1 MPCFFFCFSAF
12 KQTLC
17 KAKYSYSILS
27 NPNPS
32 DYVLLEEVTKE
43 PANKKS
49 STSKPSQRILSDQE
63 CVFQAQSKWKGA
75 GKFILKL
82 KEQVQ
87 VKMQYFAAMLQMVCD
102 QLNGNL
108 LSMQG
113 GHNRH
118 ESRRRGQTTAK
129 SIFPLFSEPPLLI
142 PLLNC
147 ISYVQQ
153 WFPHSLQIQS
163 NLYLLPAFCFSK
175 PSGCACHVPCH
186 NKGPSNGQNL
196 KATRIKSPL
205 FLASE
210 KVVLLLYLRL

>member
-1 MPCFFFCFSAF
+1 MPFLFCFSAF

-87 VKMQYFAAMLQMVCD
+87 VKDAILCSRCYRWCVISLMGTCFPYKGDMTGMGAGGEERLQQKAD
-102 QLNGNL
+102 
-108 LSMQG
+108 
-113 GHNRH
+113 
-118 ESRRRGQTTAK
+118 
-129 SIFPLFSEPPLLI
+129 FLFSLNHPYFFLFKTASVTSSKMIPSQPANPEQPL
-142 PLLNC
+142 
-147 ISYVQQ
+147 S
-153 WFPHSLQIQS
+153 
-163 NLYLLPAFCFSK
+163 
-175 PSGCACHVPCH
+175 PS
-186 NKGPSNGQNL
+186 SF
-196 KATRIKSPL
+196 L
-205 FLASE
+205 FLKTFWLCMPCS
-210 KVVLLLYLRL
+210 LS

>member
-1 MPCFFFCFSAF
+1 M
-12 KQTLC
+12 
-17 KAKYSYSILS
+17 
-27 NPNPS
+27 
-32 DYVLLEEVTKE
+32 LLEEVAKE

-87 VKMQYFAAMLQMVCD
+87 VKDARLQQQMLQMVCD

-118 ESRRRGQTTAK
+118 EGRWRGQITDK
-129 SIFPLFSEPPLLI
+129 SKFPPFSEPPLLI
-142 PLLNC
+142 PLQNC
-147 ISYVQQ
+147 ISYIQQ
-153 WFPHSLQIQS
+153 YDSLTACKSRATFNYQLSVSQNLLAVHAMFPVIIKDH
-163 NLYLLPAFCFSK
+163 
-175 PSGCACHVPCH
+175 
-186 NKGPSNGQNL
+186 SNGQNL
-196 KATRIKSPL
+196 KATGIKSPL

-210 KVVLLLYLRL
+210 KVVLLLYLML

>member
-1 MPCFFFCFSAF
+1 MPFFPFGLFSAL

-43 PANKKS
+43 PTNKKS

-87 VKMQYFAAMLQMVCD
+87 VKGRKFAVGFLDGAHE
-102 QLNGNL
+102 LNG
-108 LSMQG
+108 
-113 GHNRH
+113 RV
-118 ESRRRGQTTAK
+118 R
-129 SIFPLFSEPPLLI
+129 F
-142 PLLNC
+142 
-147 ISYVQQ
+147 
-153 WFPHSLQIQS
+153 
-163 NLYLLPAFCFSK
+163 
-175 PSGCACHVPCH
+175 
-186 NKGPSNGQNL
+186 
-196 KATRIKSPL
+196 
-205 FLASE
+205 
-210 KVVLLLYLRL
+210 